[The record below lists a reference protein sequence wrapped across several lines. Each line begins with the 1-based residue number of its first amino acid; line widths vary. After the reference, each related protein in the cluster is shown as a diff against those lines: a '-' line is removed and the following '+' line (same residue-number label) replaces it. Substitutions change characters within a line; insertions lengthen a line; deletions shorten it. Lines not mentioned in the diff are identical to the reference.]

1 MTLAELIKSGI
12 INDADVV
19 TLARPLSG
27 LWLEVRKGNT
37 HQDDILDWDSEKVVD
52 LAWSEEKGWRLSIQ
66 PESNKDREIK
76 ERELFLMEDIDQLYL
91 SFRSRNCLRRAGIN
105 TVSELI
111 GRKYSDLCKIRNLGK
126 KSINE
131 IQHVLAE
138 HGLSLK
144 GETT

>member
-1 MTLAELIKSGI
+1 MTLAQLIKSGI
-12 INDADVV
+12 INDTDMI
-19 TLARPLSG
+19 TIARPLSG
-27 LWLEVRKGNT
+27 LWLEVRNGNM
-37 HQDDILDWDSEKVVD
+37 HQDDILDWDSEKVID
-52 LAWSEEKGWRLSIQ
+52 LTWSEKKGWRLSIQ
-66 PESNKDREIK
+66 PESDKDREAK

-91 SFRSRNCLRRAGIN
+91 SLRSHNCLRRAGIN

-111 GRKYSDLCKIRNLGK
+111 GYKYSDLCKIRNIGK

-144 GETT
+144 EEAT